1 MAHEISR
8 ETFDRLKADPSQEA
22 ATLRKDY
29 QRAVKCNE
37 QVVIDEP
44 DGSKS
49 LVECDCNGEFVTH
62 PMKPR

>member
-1 MAHEISR
+1 MHEISR
-8 ETFDRLKADPSQEA
+8 ETFDRLKADRSEEA

-37 QVVIDEP
+37 QLVIDEP

-49 LVECDCNGEFVTH
+49 LVECDCDGEFVTH
-62 PMKPR
+62 PMNPR

>member
-1 MAHEISR
+1 MAQEISR
-8 ETFDRLKADPSQEA
+8 ETFDRLNADPSNEA

-49 LVECDCNGEFVTH
+49 IVECDCNGDLVTH